1 MRTPTANRLVLGI
14 FAVLLA
20 FAVPFAI
27 AGTGEDRRT
36 ALALVLGMATIGG
49 LWWLDRVFRQEP
61 RRRAAEAAGWS
72 LGLRPSSDDGWL
84 RGIGFDFLRPK
95 GTIQDVSNVLEGT
108 WRGEPAATFEYRWAT
123 EDAEHRYSCALLPVP
138 APWPR
143 LTIERE
149 TPLSRVVQ
157 VAGVADVET
166 EWEGFNRAYRVR
178 AADAR
183 FAIALL
189 DGAMM
194 EWLVARP
201 DTEGFEIAGGWLLAS
216 AAQVYPWEIEQV
228 LESALAFRG
237 RIPAVVR
244 SLFGDLPLTPRRP
257 DGGTS
262 SA

>member
-1 MRTPTANRLVLGI
+1 MRTPTAYRLVFGM
-14 FAVLLA
+14 FAVLLVV
-20 FAVPFAI
+20 AVPFAI
-27 AGTGEDRRT
+27 AGSGEDRRN
-36 ALALVLGMATIGG
+36 ALGLVVAAATIGG
-49 LWWLDRVFRQEP
+49 FWWLDREFRQEP

-84 RGIGFDFLRPK
+84 RAIGFDFLRPR
-95 GTIQDVSNVLEGT
+95 GTVQDVSNALEGM
-108 WRGEPAATFEYRWAT
+108 WRGEPAAAFEYRWAT

-138 APWPR
+138 AAWPR

-149 TPLSRVVQ
+149 TPLSRVAQ

-166 EWEGFNRAYRVR
+166 EWEEFNRAYRVG

-183 FAIALL
+183 FATALL

-201 DTEGFEIAGGWLLAS
+201 ESEGFEISGGWLLAF
-216 AAQVYPWEIEQV
+216 ATQVYPWEIEQV
-228 LESALAFRG
+228 LENALAFRD

-244 SLFGDLPLTPRRP
+244 SLFGDLAATPRRP
-257 DGGTS
+257 DEGTS